1 MSLRDRRVQYESAGL
16 DVADVHPDPIVQWHC
31 WYDEAVGAGLAEPNA
46 MTLATVDD
54 DGVPDGRQLLVR
66 EADERGLSFFT
77 NYGSIKSRQLEAH
90 PHAAIV
96 FAWLE
101 LHRQVRIRGSIERL
115 PDADSDAYFATRP
128 RDSQIGAWAS
138 AQSEPLASRAELE
151 AKVAA
156 MTERFAGGDVPRP
169 PFWGGWRLVP
179 VSFEFWQGRPNRL
192 HDRIRYDRAGDSWTI
207 YRLSP

>member
-16 DVADVHPDPIVQWHC
+16 DVADVDPDPIVQWHC